1 MNNLDVEKALKLPN
15 LVKTGNFNF
24 KTGLKT
30 KGKIYI
36 FLNFK
41 NNHLSDIVNSKHW
54 SLLTLEFSRFYF
66 KIDLRVIE
74 LISILSLE

>member
-1 MNNLDVEKALKLPN
+1 MKKIIKLYALFEIENMNNLDVEKALKLPN

-36 FLNFK
+36 IF
-41 NNHLSDIVNSKHW
+41 
-54 SLLTLEFSRFYF
+54 
-66 KIDLRVIE
+66 
-74 LISILSLE
+74 